1 MTTLKPSISVIFI
14 IGLIVAAP
22 AAHGEPADCSQLM
35 QTIKDLAAG
44 VSSDAGLYWERRAT
58 YVELKFGRKR
68 TLADAEARAE
78 EEETLAAPLREAVA
92 GKWEKLKTQL
102 TEAQTGNC
110 AATNELNSI
119 RETAFARMKPVR
131 IDQFPKEE

>member
-1 MTTLKPSISVIFI
+1 MNRKKPSVSIALI
-14 IGLIVAAP
+14 IGLISAVGS
-22 AAHGEPADCSQLM
+22 AHGETADCSQLM
-35 QTIKDLAAG
+35 QNIKDLAAG
-44 VSSDAGLYWERRAT
+44 VSRDADTYWMRRAQ
-58 YVELKFGRKR
+58 YVELKFGPKR

-78 EEETLAAPLREAVA
+78 QEETLAAPLREAVA
-92 GKWEKLKTQL
+92 GKWEKIKAAL

-110 AATNELNSI
+110 AATNELTSI